1 MIEVYTDASTIG
13 NPGPSAAGI
22 YIKQNKQHFEYGVYL
37 GEYTN
42 HEAEFLAVIKA
53 LEICQQSFAG
63 EILSVRSD
71 SQVVVSTVD
80 KGHTNNPAFEP
91 LLQHIN
97 SLQEPFSFVF
107 YKWIPEKT
115 NKHADRLARAALKR
129 S

>member
-22 YIKQNKQHFEYGVYL
+22 YIKQNKQQYEYGVYL

-53 LEICQQSFAG
+53 LEICQKSFAG
-63 EILSVRSD
+63 EILSIRSD
-71 SQVVVSTVD
+71 SQVVVATVD
-80 KGHTNNPAFEP
+80 KGHTNNLAFEP
-91 LLQHIN
+91 LLKHIIR
-97 SLQEPFSFVF
+97 LQESFPFVF
-107 YKWIPEKT
+107 YKWIPDKN
-115 NKHADRLARAALKR
+115 NKNADRLARTALKR